1 MISARGSVPGI
12 VFKKMKM
19 ISARH
24 EIDALYS
31 NISNDQCQAS
41 CNCLALIIS
50 MPGTD
55 HFALLVL
62 SGAYVRCVISK
73 V

>member
-12 VFKKMKM
+12 ASKKMKM

-31 NISNDQCQAS
+31 KILNDQCQAS

-62 SGAYVRCVISK
+62 SGCGNFFV
-73 V
+73 